1 MPALAG
7 PKSSVSLQ
15 NPQSLGKALYRIATK
30 LVHLGGLRYIPA
42 MVPHSGL
49 APPSA
54 ASPSASATER
64 LAERLVAGCPALALL
79 VGNNGQVRRASE
91 EAARLFGRRGGL
103 VPGGSVDG
111 SPVRELLGLGWLELA
126 LAAREGHSDLVV
138 DLPIPAGWAAGA
150 VATRGWRLRPEPV
163 EGENGQMAALVIFLE
178 PPAEKAPQR
187 PRPSRQPEGF
197 AAIFGHDPVL
207 RATKDAA
214 ERFARTRLPVLL
226 LAETGTGKELLA
238 RAIHAASPRQGRAF
252 VAINCG
258 ALSPHLLESEL
269 FGYAPGAFTGASRE
283 GSEGKIG
290 AARGGTLFL
299 DEVAEMPGPLQALLL
314 RVLEDGTYY
323 RVGDTVPR
331 HADIRLITATC
342 RDLPRMV
349 VEGAFRQDLFYRID
363 GACLTLPPLRE
374 RSDLPELTLHLLSCL
389 AEEEPGIAPPRLSP
403 EAFDWLISQPWPGNV
418 RQLKT
423 ALQHALVL
431 AGGGELRR
439 EHLPVLIGGLPRSAG
454 SPRPEMLA
462 TPTPRAYPPLDLEI
476 SAGASP
482 PLSPEIP
489 VGAGRRA
496 RPPLPSAEMPP
507 SRLEDLEAEI
517 VRQAVEQANGNLSLA
532 ARRLGIARTTLYRRL
547 RRDET

>member
-1 MPALAG
+1 MPPDSG
-7 PKSSVSLQ
+7 PS
-15 NPQSLGKALYRIATK
+15 PT
-30 LVHLGGLRYIPA
+30 PA
-42 MVPHSGL
+42 
-49 APPSA
+49 A
-54 ASPSASATER
+54 ER
-64 LAERLVAGCPALALL
+64 LAERLVAACPAYALL
-79 VGNNGQVRRASE
+79 VGNDGLVRRASE
-91 EAARLFGRRGGL
+91 AARQFFSWRGGPASGIR
-103 VPGGSVDG
+103 VEGA
-111 SPVRELLGLGWLELA
+111 PVRELLGLGWLELA
-126 LAAREGHSDLVV
+126 LAAAEGHSDMVV
-138 DLPIPAGWAAGA
+138 DLPLPAGSAA
-150 VATRGWRLRPEPV
+150 VAARGWRLRPEPV
-163 EGENGQMAALVIFLE
+163 DGENGLPVALVIFLE
-178 PPAEKAPQR
+178 PPAERAAQR
-187 PRPSRQPEGF
+187 SRPSRRPEGF

-349 VEGAFRQDLFYRID
+349 TEGAFRQDLFYRID

-389 AEEEPGIAPPRLSP
+389 AEEEPGIAPGTAPPRLSP

-454 SPRPEMLA
+454 SPRPEPLA
-462 TPTPRAYPPLDLEI
+462 TPTPRVYPPLDLEI
-476 SAGASP
+476 PAGASP
-482 PLSPEIP
+482 R
-489 VGAGRRA
+489 VH
-496 RPPLPSAEMPP
+496 PPLPAAEMPP
-507 SRLEDLEAEI
+507 GRLEDLEAEI
-517 VRQAVEQANGNLSLA
+517 VRQAVEQAGGNLSLA

>member
-1 MPALAG
+1 MPH
-7 PKSSVSLQ
+7 
-15 NPQSLGKALYRIATK
+15 T
-30 LVHLGGLRYIPA
+30 GLPPSA
-42 MVPHSGL
+42 E
-49 APPSA
+49 APPSPGSA
-54 ASPSASATER
+54 AER
-64 LAERLVAGCPALALL
+64 AAERVAERLVAACPALALL
-79 VGNNGQVRRASE
+79 VGSDGQVRRASE
-91 EAARLFGRRGGL
+91 AARGLFGRRGGFTASGSFGGA
-103 VPGGSVDG
+103 PGGSLEG
-111 SPVRELLGLGWLELA
+111 SPVREILGLGWLELA
-126 LAAREGHSDLVV
+126 LAGREGHSDLVV
-138 DLPIPAGWAAGA
+138 DLPSTAGMAAGTVPA
-150 VATRGWRLRPEPV
+150 RGWRLRPEPV
-163 EGENGQMAALVIFLE
+163 EGESGKLVALVIFLE
-178 PPAEKAPQR
+178 PPPETPQR
-187 PRPSRQPEGF
+187 SRPPRQQQGF
-197 AAIFGHDPVL
+197 AAIFGHDSVL

-238 RAIHAASPRQGRAF
+238 RAIHAASPRRDRAF

-389 AEEEPGIAPPRLSP
+389 AEEEPGIAPPRLSAD
-403 EAFDWLISQPWPGNV
+403 AFDWLISQPWPGNV

-454 SPRPEMLA
+454 AGRPA
-462 TPTPRAYPPLDLEI
+462 
-476 SAGASP
+476 
-482 PLSPEIP
+482 PEIRP
-489 VGAGRRA
+489 SEPSDTRA
-496 RPPLPSAEMPP
+496 RPPQEPESPVAVSGI
-507 SRLEDLEAEI
+507 SRLDDLEAEI
-517 VRQAVEQANGNLSLA
+517 VRQAVEQAGGNLSLA

-547 RRDET
+547 RREEP